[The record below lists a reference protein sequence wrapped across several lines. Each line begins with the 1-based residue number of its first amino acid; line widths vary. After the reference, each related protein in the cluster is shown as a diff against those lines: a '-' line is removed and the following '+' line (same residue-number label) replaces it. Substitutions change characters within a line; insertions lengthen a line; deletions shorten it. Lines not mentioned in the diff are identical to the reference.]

1 MDDEWVVVRNCNW
14 LHEAH
19 VIKSVLKAD
28 GITARIPDEHAH
40 GVQPGIGAV
49 RVSVR
54 SIDVER
60 AIDVLNSV
68 ADRLPR

>member
-19 VIKSVLKAD
+19 LIRSVLKAD
-28 GITARIPDEHAH
+28 GIEARIPDEHAH

-54 SIDVER
+54 SFDVER
-60 AIDVLNSV
+60 ATDILN
-68 ADRLPR
+68 RR